1 MAVRRVDGTYVEN
14 GETKYVG
21 KLEFQLDYD
30 SDIKPTLT
38 EFQSGSEC
46 FVLES
51 GSYFLWQTDK
61 WVEV

>member
-1 MAVRRVDGTYVEN
+1 MAVVLISEDLD
-14 GETKYVG
+14 K
-21 KLEFQLDYD
+21 KEFQAEYD
-30 SDIKPTLT
+30 ADVKPTLT
-38 EFQSGSEC
+38 ELQNGSEL